1 MIAAS
6 VLIIVA
12 AAVPD
17 IRVEL
22 ANFFDLENVEAD
34 PVFILAAFLL
44 LPLVWG
50 AVYVLARGVFGLFP
64 ELALRGWFNRTVGAI
79 LRGMAFGR
87 DGDDR
92 LGGVSSK
99 SHTHPTREVVL
110 EGELA
115 QRMQTNAA
123 AAADK
128 LIAKYRWA
136 LFSATADASESVE
149 QMSTDAM
156 TWDSLIHT
164 TYFEQTEIAEM
175 IATYI
180 AERAANRS

>member
-1 MIAAS
+1 
-6 VLIIVA
+6 
-12 AAVPD
+12 
-17 IRVEL
+17 
-22 ANFFDLENVEAD
+22 
-34 PVFILAAFLL
+34 
-44 LPLVWG
+44 
-50 AVYVLARGVFGLFP
+50 
-64 ELALRGWFNRTVGAI
+64 
-79 LRGMAFGR
+79 
-87 DGDDR
+87 
-92 LGGVSSK
+92 
-99 SHTHPTREVVL
+99 VL

-136 LFSATADASESVE
+136 LFSATTDASESVE